1 MTFSITAR
9 CPRTGQLGVA
19 VATGSTFIGW
29 WTPYVQS
36 GVGAIASQARVNPY
50 VGIWGLQLLSRGWEA
65 AAALE
70 RVLEADPER
79 ERRQAAVVDA
89 RGRSWAFTGNLTS
102 EWHGHWLGEGFA
114 AAGNTLV
121 GPEVVEAMVAVMTE
135 TADTELDLSERLVRA
150 LEAGY
155 AAGGDRRGHHT
166 AALRVM
172 ADEAYPWADLRV
184 DDHPDPVAELR
195 RLATLVEERRA
206 TSNYY
211 RFRASDL
218 TPIPELTKPSPL
230 NDPAG

>member
-9 CPRTGQLGVA
+9 CARTGQLGVA

-36 GVGAIASQARVNPY
+36 RVGAVASQARVNPY
-50 VGIWGLQLLSRGWEA
+50 VGIWGLRLLSLGWDA
-65 AAALE
+65 QSALD
-70 RVLEADPER
+70 RVLQADPER
-79 ERRQAAVVDA
+79 ERRQAGIVDA
-89 RGRSWAFTGNLTS
+89 QGRSAGFTGSLAS
-102 EWHGHWLGEGFA
+102 DWKGHRLGDGFV

-121 GPEVVEAMVAVMTE
+121 GPEVVDVMAEVMTK
-135 TADTELDLSERLVRA
+135 TAELELDLGERLLRA
-150 LEAGY
+150 LEAGH

-184 DDHPDPVAELR
+184 DDHPDPVVELR
-195 RLATLVEERRA
+195 RLATLAEERRA

-211 RFRASDL
+211 RFRAADL
-218 TPIPELTKPSPL
+218 LPIPELTESSGRSEPFS
-230 NDPAG
+230 